1 MASIR
6 LSPDVEQAAQQL
18 SEEMGLGSIRTA
30 IEAVFRTK
38 WQDYRAGGG
47 GQSKPVPLPSP
58 EQPIDAAAALDDVL

>member
-18 SEEMGLGSIRTA
+18 SEEMGLGSVRTA

-38 WQDYRAGGG
+38 WQDYRSGCGCKSNG
-47 GQSKPVPLPSP
+47 PTPVPD
-58 EQPIDAAAALDDVL
+58 EPINAAMALDDVL